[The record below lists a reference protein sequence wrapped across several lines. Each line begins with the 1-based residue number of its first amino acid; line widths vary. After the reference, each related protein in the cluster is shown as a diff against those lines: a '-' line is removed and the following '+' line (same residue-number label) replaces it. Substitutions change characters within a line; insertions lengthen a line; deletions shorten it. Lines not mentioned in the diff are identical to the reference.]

1 METLI
6 KLENVEKTYKLENVK
21 IKALNK
27 ISLDIY
33 KNDFVAILGPSGSG
47 KSTIVNMIGCLDVP
61 TNGTIYLKGH
71 DIAKLSESSLAE
83 IRGKTT
89 GFVFQSFNLIPTLTA
104 IENVLLPSIFV
115 SKKPF
120 PNFSK
125 KFDQN
130 EKSFQEKN
138 DEEVSSKNKAKLL
151 LEKVEL
157 GHRLYH
163 KPNQLSGGEKQRVAI
178 ARSLINDPEVII
190 ADEPTGNLD
199 SKTGKEIMNLL
210 TKLHDKE
217 KKTIVLVT
225 HDLELAKTAKRK
237 VYIKD
242 GKIIQDN

>member
-6 KLENVEKTYKLENVK
+6 KLENVEKIYNLGDVK
-21 IKALNK
+21 IKALDK
-27 ISLDIY
+27 ISLNIN
-33 KNDFVAILGPSGSG
+33 KNEFVAILGPSGSG

-61 TNGTIYLKGH
+61 TFGKIYLKGQN
-71 DIAKLSESSLAE
+71 IKELSESNLAE

-104 IENVLLPSIFV
+104 IENVVLPSVFV
-115 SKKPF
+115 HKKPF
-120 PNFSK
+120 
-125 KFDQN
+125 D
-130 EKSFQEKN
+130 KSLQGKN
-138 DEEVSSKNKAKLL
+138 DENVSSKNKAKLL

-163 KPNQLSGGEKQRVAI
+163 RPNQLSGGEKQRVAI

-210 TKLHDKE
+210 IKLHDE
-217 KKTIVLVT
+217 ENKTIVLVT
-225 HDLELAKTAKRK
+225 HDLELAKIAKRK
-237 VYIKD
+237 VFIKD
-242 GKIIQDN
+242 GKIIKDN